1 MGGRHRRSE
10 PDGAPGSQD
19 PHVRTRGGRTRSDPR
34 KPRRAP
40 VVRRPGDGHLGAPA
54 GGGPA
59 VRLAPPRGF
68 PPPRSRPVRA
78 REGRQRG
85 GPRRG
90 GGGGLPVRGAP
101 SLQPVVVDAPTD
113 PRAGVSPGGSLRWGP
128 APPSVPAHL

>member
-59 VRLAPPRGF
+59 GRPAPPRGF
-68 PPPRSRPVRA
+68 PRPRSRPVRA
-78 REGRQRG
+78 GEGRQTG

-90 GGGGLPVRGAP
+90 GGGGPRLSGPPPLPPLGGVT
-101 SLQPVVVDAPTD
+101 PTP
-113 PRAGVSPGGSLRWGP
+113 PRAGVSAGGSLL
-128 APPSVPAHL
+128 S